1 MNKSTNR
8 RDALTKIAQGLGI
21 LSIGGIALGGAVKQN
36 MRSELTL
43 RPPGALDEKMFLKA
57 CLKCGN
63 CVTSCPYD
71 TLVLAKPGDGK
82 PLGTPYF
89 EARKIPCYMCPDMP
103 CIEACPSGALD
114 FDLVTPKATETET
127 PKPDINHAKMGVAI
141 IDQKSC
147 VAFWGIQCDACYRV
161 CPLIDQAICLE
172 YSRNERTG
180 KHAFLRPQINT
191 DVCTGCGKCE
201 HACITER
208 ASIMILPRDKAL
220 GKAGDFYVKGWQE
233 LEDERIKNTETQEH
247 KEPNSKVEDYLDN
260 WEDLIDE

>member
-1 MNKSTNR
+1 MSKSTNR
-8 RDALTKIAQGLGI
+8 RDALVKMAQGFGM
-21 LSIGGIALGGAVKQN
+21 LSMGGIALGGAAKQN

-43 RPPGALDEKMFLKA
+43 RPPGALDQKMFLKA

-63 CVTSCPYD
+63 CVTACPYD

-82 PLGTPYF
+82 PVGTPYF
-89 EARKIPCYMCPDMP
+89 QPRKIPCYMCPDMP

-114 FDLVTPKATETET
+114 FDKVSAKMKDGTAT
-127 PKPDINHAKMGVAI
+127 KPNINQSKMGVAI

-161 CPLIDQAICLE
+161 CPLIDQAITLE
-172 YSRNERTG
+172 YAHNERTG
-180 KHAFLRPQINT
+180 KHAFLRPLVDT

-201 HACITER
+201 HACITEL
-208 ASIMILPRDKAL
+208 ASIMVLPREKAL
-220 GKAGDFYVKGWQE
+220 GKAGDFYLKGWKD
-233 LEDERIKNTETQEH
+233 LEDVRLQDIDAQKS
-247 KEPNSKVEDYLDN
+247 KKDKSKVQDYLDN